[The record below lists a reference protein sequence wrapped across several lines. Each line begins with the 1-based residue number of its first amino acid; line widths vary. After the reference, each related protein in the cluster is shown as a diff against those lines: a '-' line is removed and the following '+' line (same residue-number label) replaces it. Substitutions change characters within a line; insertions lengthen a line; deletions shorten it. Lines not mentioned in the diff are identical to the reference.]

1 MREKV
6 RKVMTVL
13 LCAVLMAG
21 MITIQPRA
29 EEPSPTV
36 TMDVAGKSH
45 EAQARDVLA
54 LVNEQRVQAGVE
66 PLIMAAELETIAKQR
81 AAELAVF
88 YSHMRP
94 DGTACFTAADGMK
107 YMSIGENIAM
117 GQPDAANV
125 VDSWMNSEGHRKNIL
140 STEFTHIGI
149 GCFEYSGIKH
159 WVQFFMGGVSDVEE
173 ADPEG
178 ADSIDCTVSAT
189 ANLDTIGGT
198 LAFAEAEVTANPGTE
213 INLDLVVSMDGKT
226 MPVSGGSL
234 VISSDSKAVTVEDQT
249 IRIAAGASGTA
260 VLTATA
266 GGQTAVKTLN
276 IVCEHVWGDWTTT
289 KEATWEEEGEQ
300 VRVCANCQTKETR
313 VLPKLSEGHEH
324 DFTGKETV
332 VNEATCTKEG
342 SKTIACANPNCGE
355 VRTVTIPALGHDGKE
370 TTAAATCTKDGRRE
384 VICSRCGAVLETEVI
399 PAIGHV
405 WGDWETTKEAAWDED
420 GMETRTCANCQ
431 EKETRVLPKRSEGH
445 EHDFTGKE
453 TVVKEATCTEEGSR
467 TIACS
472 NPECKEVKTEAI
484 PALGHEEKE
493 VVKTATCTEKGTKEI
508 VCCRCGLILKKEI
521 IPAEGH
527 DFGDWRVVKKA
538 TEKEEGERQRVCRTC
553 NYVEKETLKK
563 LEPDDSAKTGDDSQ
577 MIFFTMSLVS
587 AAVILVLTGCI
598 LAERRRRIH
607 KR

>member
-249 IRIAAGASGTA
+249 IRIAAGAEYC
-260 VLTATA
+260 L
-266 GGQTAVKTLN
+266 
-276 IVCEHVWGDWTTT
+276 
-289 KEATWEEEGEQ
+289 
-300 VRVCANCQTKETR
+300 RTR
-313 VLPKLSEGHEH
+313 MGRL
-324 DFTGKETV
+324 DDD
-332 VNEATCTKEG
+332 EG
-342 SKTIACANPNCGE
+342 SH
-355 VRTVTIPALGHDGKE
+355 LG
-370 TTAAATCTKDGRRE
+370 GRR
-384 VICSRCGAVLETEVI
+384 
-399 PAIGHV
+399 
-405 WGDWETTKEAAWDED
+405 
-420 GMETRTCANCQ
+420 RT
-431 EKETRVLPKRSEGH
+431 
-445 EHDFTGKE
+445 
-453 TVVKEATCTEEGSR
+453 GSR
-467 TIACS
+467 L
-472 NPECKEVKTEAI
+472 CK
-484 PALGHEEKE
+484 L
-493 VVKTATCTEKGTKEI
+493 
-508 VCCRCGLILKKEI
+508 
-521 IPAEGH
+521 
-527 DFGDWRVVKKA
+527 
-538 TEKEEGERQRVCRTC
+538 
-553 NYVEKETLKK
+553 
-563 LEPDDSAKTGDDSQ
+563 PDKRNQGSAKTLGR
-577 MIFFTMSLVS
+577 TR
-587 AAVILVLTGCI
+587 T
-598 LAERRRRIH
+598 
-607 KR
+607 